1 MEINEGN
8 SAYLMIINISGNNN
22 AVGNYVLDVNIDMS
36 NYPAGVYS
44 VALVTDG
51 QVTDVKGLAK
61 N

>member
-1 MEINEGN
+1 MLINV
-8 SAYLMIINISGNNN
+8 SGNNDV
-22 AVGNYVLDVNIDMS
+22 VGNYVVDVNTDTINIDMS